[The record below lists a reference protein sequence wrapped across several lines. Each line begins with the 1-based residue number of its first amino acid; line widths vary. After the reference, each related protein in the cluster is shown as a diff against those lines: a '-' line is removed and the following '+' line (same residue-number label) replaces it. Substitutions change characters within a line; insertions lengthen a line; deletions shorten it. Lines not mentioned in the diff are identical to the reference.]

1 MNWLLLLF
9 ISIFS
14 YSIGVLLQR
23 VLLKEETSDAVVYS
37 VVSNLIAGV
46 LIIIFSLTQH
56 VSFAGL
62 LTVIPNILLMI
73 VFYAITNF
81 TMFKAL
87 KLIEA
92 SEFTILFATRALWS
106 IVAAVVFLRESFSLQ
121 QVAGAL
127 LIFVSVI
134 LTSRN
139 PKKISLGKGQVLT
152 LACALFFGTEFANDA
167 VILQQVDAFVYTPLI
182 FLLPN
187 MLLWA
192 IHPQKTRNM
201 LILATGKLIPKIA
214 LLGVFFAV
222 SATTY
227 FLSYQVGRN
236 AAQIASINQTSVI
249 IIVLLAVIFLHERIN
264 LMRKL
269 LASVISFVGILLLA

>member
-1 MNWLLLLF
+1 MQKLRQTGQRVRKRLF
-9 ISIFS
+9 NPNYMSLSTDIPDID
-14 YSIGVLLQR
+14 VLLQ
-23 VLLKEETSDAVVYS
+23 D
-37 VVSNLIAGV
+37 
-46 LIIIFSLTQH
+46 
-56 VSFAGL
+56 
-62 LTVIPNILLMI
+62 
-73 VFYAITNF
+73 
-81 TMFKAL
+81 
-87 KLIEA
+87 
-92 SEFTILFATRALWS
+92 
-106 IVAAVVFLRESFSLQ
+106 REKF
-121 QVAGAL
+121 
-127 LIFVSVI
+127 
-134 LTSRN
+134 N
-139 PKKISLGKGQVLT
+139 
-152 LACALFFGTEFANDA
+152 
-167 VILQQVDAFVYTPLI
+167 AFVYTPLI